1 MVVGGRFAV
10 PMKTSSISLF
20 NIYSK
25 KNYISLDSQ
34 RIMLYHDIH
43 YVDVKNEIEV

>member
-1 MVVGGRFAV
+1 MVGGRFAV
-10 PMKTSSISLF
+10 PMQTSIISLF
-20 NIYSK
+20 NRVSN

>member
-1 MVVGGRFAV
+1 MVRGRFAV
-10 PMKTSSISLF
+10 PMQTSIISLF
-20 NIYSK
+20 NRYSK
-25 KNYISLDSQ
+25 TDNISLNSQ